1 MCCQVRESSVQDRGF
16 FGTFIGPRRYIS
28 ECFGVPSERGPTET
42 VGSGAR
48 MGSGIGGGSGQ
59 LESIEG
65 PGGLRHSPG
74 PALVLP
80 HTVQC
85 APDGRDCLAQG
96 RADFEAYRRVKLQAI
111 RDKSQ
116 GYRLPSA
123 PVAFIHPKRTEYSV
137 LPVHG
142 LNDSAYYM
150 ADLGEFL
157 YRKGFNVITVLLPG
171 HRTDTR
177 DMLDV
182 TAEQWRA
189 EVDLGLGMASLV
201 GRKIILGGFSLG
213 AAWPSTRCCGTGK
226 YTDSSCFLPPSGSAL
241 SPPFP
246 PWRVPRSCA
255 LTCTRPTCRRT
266 PLSTNTAWATAYA
279 SSPV

>member
-1 MCCQVRESSVQDRGF
+1 MHAGWLELLLFLILGLEGCA
-16 FGTFIGPRRYIS
+16 TALA
-28 ECFGVPSERGPTET
+28 PT
-42 VGSGAR
+42 
-48 MGSGIGGGSGQ
+48 
-59 LESIEG
+59 
-65 PGGLRHSPG
+65 
-74 PALVLP
+74 LVLP

-96 RADFEAYRRVKLQAI
+96 RADFEAYRRVKLQEI
-111 RDKSQ
+111 QDKSQ

-137 LPVHG
+137 LLIHG

-150 ADLGEFL
+150 ADLGEFM

-171 HRTDTR
+171 HGTGTQ

-182 TAEQWRA
+182 TAEQWRT

-201 GRKIILGGFSLG
+201 GQKIIWG
-213 AAWPSTRCCGTGK
+213 AFPWARPWPSTRFCGTRK
-226 YTDSSCFLPPSGSAL
+226 YTALSCFLPPSDSAL

-246 PWRVPRSCA
+246 PWRVPRLCA
-255 LTCTRPTCRRT
+255 LTCSRLTYRRT
-266 PLSTNTAWATAYA
+266 PSSTNTAWATACA

>member
-1 MCCQVRESSVQDRGF
+1 MRAGWLELLLFLVLG
-16 FGTFIGPRRYIS
+16 S
-28 ECFGVPSERGPTET
+28 EGCARVLAPT
-42 VGSGAR
+42 
-48 MGSGIGGGSGQ
+48 
-59 LESIEG
+59 
-65 PGGLRHSPG
+65 
-74 PALVLP
+74 LVLP

-96 RADFEAYRRVKLQAI
+96 RADFEAYRRVKLQEI

-123 PVAFIHPKRTEYSV
+123 PVAFIHPKRTAYSV
-137 LPVHG
+137 LLIHG

-171 HRTDTR
+171 HGTDTR

-201 GRKIILGGFSLG
+201 GQKIILGGFSLG
-213 AAWPSTRCCGTGK
+213 ASLAIDALLRHREIYGLVLFSPAMRFRSFASISILACAPGVRSFVLE
-226 YTDSSCFLPPSGSAL
+226 TDLPPN
-241 SPPFP
+241 P
-246 PWRVPRSCA
+246 VKY
-255 LTCTRPTCRRT
+255 
-266 PLSTNTAWATAYA
+266 NTARATAYA
-279 SSPV
+279 SCPV